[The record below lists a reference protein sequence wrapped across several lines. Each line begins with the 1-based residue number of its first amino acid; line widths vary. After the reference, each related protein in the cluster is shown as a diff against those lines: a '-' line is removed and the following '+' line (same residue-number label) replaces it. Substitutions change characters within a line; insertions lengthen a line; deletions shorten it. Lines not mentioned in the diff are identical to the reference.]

1 MSLMSE
7 RMVKS
12 AKRNKSMKN
21 LTRSTECRM
30 SRVTPTAKFQKRYL
44 ATSIILTIF
53 HAYLIFWLRTAFKF
67 LKLSPE

>member
-1 MSLMSE
+1 MIRE
-7 RMVKS
+7 RIVKS
-12 AKRNKSMKN
+12 VRRNRSMKN
-21 LTRSTECRM
+21 LTRRTECRM

-53 HAYLIFWLRTAFKF
+53 QAYLIFWFRTAFKF